1 MAPEWCNKSTMA
13 IFQEPPSVD
22 VALQRK
28 RFLTDEVTRLQAVL
42 TDRSPVDSAGQRI
55 TDPQRKADFR
65 QELRTALA
73 GYLDEVRY
81 LKDWLRLNA
90 SGKPSEWELLGRAY
104 RLLGTLEDKGAP
116 IGEEGETLLS
126 DMEMHVPNGYLS
138 GFRTSANVPQVPAV
152 QAARLAHAGARSV
165 RPVDQT

>member
-1 MAPEWCNKSTMA
+1 MAT
-13 IFQEPPSVD
+13 FQEPPSVD
-22 VALQRK
+22 AALQRK
-28 RFLTDEVTRLQAVL
+28 RFLTDEVTRLQVAL
-42 TDRSPVDSAGQRI
+42 ADRAPVGPTGQRI
-55 TDPQRKADFR
+55 TDPQRKSEFR
-65 QELRTALA
+65 QELRTTLA
-73 GYLDEVRY
+73 DYLDEVRY

-104 RLLGTLEDKGAP
+104 RLLGTLEDKGTP

-138 GFRTSANVPQVPAV
+138 GFRTSANAPQVPAV
-152 QAARLAHAGARSV
+152 QAARLANAGARSA